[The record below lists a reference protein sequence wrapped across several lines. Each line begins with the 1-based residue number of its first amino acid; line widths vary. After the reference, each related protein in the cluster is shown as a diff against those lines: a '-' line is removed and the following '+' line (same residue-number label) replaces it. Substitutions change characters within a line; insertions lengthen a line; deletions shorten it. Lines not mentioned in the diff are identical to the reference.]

1 MWNQGGGC
9 FMSFGQWFSGHWI
22 GWFGLN
28 MIIVIAL
35 ILLLY
40 KLFHPRQTTSPE
52 NRDARDSLAILERR
66 LVEGKVSQEEYQ
78 NIRNILCR

>member
-1 MWNQGGGC
+1 MWDQGGGC

-28 MIIVIAL
+28 MVIVVAL

-40 KLFHPRQTTSPE
+40 KLFRSRTITSSE
-52 NRDARDSLAILERR
+52 NRDSRDSLVILERR
-66 LVEGKVSQEEYQ
+66 LAEGKVSQEEYQ
-78 NIRNILCR
+78 SIRNILYR

>member
-9 FMSFGQWFSGHWI
+9 FMGFGQWFSGHWI

-40 KLFHPRQTTSPE
+40 KFFRPRTITSSD
-52 NRDARDSLAILERR
+52 NRDSRDSLVILERR
-66 LVEGKVSQEEYQ
+66 LAEGKVSQEEYQ
-78 NIRNILCR
+78 NIRNILYR

>member
-9 FMSFGQWFSGHWI
+9 FMGFGQWFSGHWI

-28 MIIVIAL
+28 MIIVVAL

-40 KLFHPRQTTSPE
+40 KLFHSRTTTSPE
-52 NRDARDSLAILERR
+52 NRDSRDSLAILERR

-78 NIRNILCR
+78 SIRNILYR

>member
-1 MWNQGGGC
+1 MG
-9 FMSFGQWFSGHWI
+9 FGQWFPGHWI

-40 KLFHPRQTTSPE
+40 KLFRPRTTTPQE
-52 NRDARDSLAILERR
+52 DRDSRDSLVILERR
-66 LVEGKVSQEEYQ
+66 LAEGKVSQEEYQ
-78 NIRNILCR
+78 SIRNILYR